1 MLSINQLHR
10 EIEDRMEK
18 KKNVY
23 SKILNLCYQRI
34 ENTNKKNSNCY
45 CFFSCPTFM
54 FGIPLY
60 NITNC
65 VIYIM
70 EDLTEKG
77 FQVQYTHPNLLYIS
91 WKVNTKDNSSSFN
104 QKKIEYNQYRDIMD
118 VSKESLVYH
127 PNDINNTIQ
136 SLDDL
141 NTFFN

>member
-1 MLSINQLHR
+1 
-10 EIEDRMEK
+10 
-18 KKNVY
+18 
-23 SKILNLCYQRI
+23 
-34 ENTNKKNSNCY
+34 
-45 CFFSCPTFM
+45 
-54 FGIPLY
+54 
-60 NITNC
+60 
-65 VIYIM
+65 M

-91 WKVNTKDNSSSFN
+91 WKVNTKDNKSTFN